1 MDNRSKFKG
10 IVLSVMS
17 IGDYDRRVT
26 ILTKER
32 GKIAAFARGARRPGS
47 LLLGA
52 CQPFVFG
59 DFILTSNGNSYAIS
73 EVEVEDYF
81 AELREDLEQIY
92 FAMYF
97 CEVADFYTRE
107 NNDEREM
114 LKLLY
119 ASLRA
124 MVKRQMSNRL
134 IKTVFEIK
142 TVYINGEGP
151 MTAECMDCGSK
162 NDEDRLFSVIK
173 GGRLC
178 SKCGNKA
185 FHSGA
190 ESGVQMNSRQ
200 YKLLSDGGYDPAVAR
215 LRTLDPSAWYALW
228 FIGNTPVAKLFSF
241 TVSQPVED
249 ELAELAGAYLAFR
262 SGHEFKGDKLLDMF
276 QI

>member
-1 MDNRSKFKG
+1 M
-10 IVLSVMS
+10 LSVMS

-26 ILTKER
+26 ILTRER

-59 DFILTSNGNSYAIS
+59 DFILHTGNSYSIS
-73 EVEVEDYF
+73 EIEVEDYF
-81 AELREDLEQIY
+81 PELREDMEQIY

-124 MVKRQMSNRL
+124 LVKRQMSNRL
-134 IKTVFEIK
+134 IKTVFELK
-142 TVYINGEGP
+142 AVCINGEGP
-151 MTAECMDCGSK
+151 MTSQCMVCGNK

-178 SKCGNKA
+178 SECGKKA
-185 FHSGA
+185 FHSEG
-190 ESGVQMNSRQ
+190 ESAGQMNGRQ
-200 YKLLSDGGYDPAVAR
+200 YKLLAEGGYDPAAAR
-215 LRTLDPSAWYALW
+215 LRTLAPSSWYALW

-241 TVSQPVED
+241 TVSQAVED